1 MAVRDAVAASAR
13 PPDGGL
19 ATVGGTFPDDP
30 PRPTPLRVPETAPE
44 WSPSELETYLH
55 VVAMER
61 HTAQAVRRHDLLE
74 KLHTHC
80 DGVGNPNPLL
90 LLGPPGSGKSTALAQ
105 LMREIES
112 GPAMRPRLRGGVRSG
127 AGDRA
132 GADTSGTS
140 VDITAVDFGAPGAN
154 PEPFVLAHTF
164 GVLGHADDLRRV
176 LLRMC
181 FELKERF
188 NVYVDAPSRLE
199 DAGSAFPRFLA
210 HASLFGKIVVIIDG
224 LDKAELH
231 ELRPE
236 DWLPSAL
243 PLAARVVVASSG
255 CRAVTATRD
264 FIGKQ
269 MEVVHVLPLTET
281 ERCEVIDLRLKA
293 IAGGR
298 VPASASLQTLTQSED
313 AGSPLF
319 LALACGEMNAR
330 MRIQSQQREI
340 SGNGDG
346 ETYAASLQ
354 QASVFPET
362 IAGLLGSV
370 FNRWEK
376 RFGTTLV
383 AEATT
388 LIACSKT
395 GLAPDEVFYMLTQ
408 TPALVNL
415 PVTEWEALQNELETH
430 VWPTER
436 LPGVP
441 ALAFFHHTVKHAVLR
456 RFADAAATRRQK
468 HLRVAC
474 FFARRDV
481 DPSHRSVAEVL
492 WGTRE
497 GKDWHALR
505 ALLTD
510 PHVHALMWNQ
520 DTQVDLAAHW

>member
-1 MAVRDAVAASAR
+1 
-13 PPDGGL
+13 
-19 ATVGGTFPDDP
+19 
-30 PRPTPLRVPETAPE
+30 
-44 WSPSELETYLH
+44 
-55 VVAMER
+55 
-61 HTAQAVRRHDLLE
+61 
-74 KLHTHC
+74 
-80 DGVGNPNPLL
+80 
-90 LLGPPGSGKSTALAQ
+90 
-105 LMREIES
+105 
-112 GPAMRPRLRGGVRSG
+112 
-127 AGDRA
+127 
-132 GADTSGTS
+132 
-140 VDITAVDFGAPGAN
+140 
-154 PEPFVLAHTF
+154 
-164 GVLGHADDLRRV
+164 
-176 LLRMC
+176 
-181 FELKERF
+181 
-188 NVYVDAPSRLE
+188 
-199 DAGSAFPRFLA
+199 
-210 HASLFGKIVVIIDG
+210 
-224 LDKAELH
+224 
-231 ELRPE
+231 
-236 DWLPSAL
+236 
-243 PLAARVVVASSG
+243 
-255 CRAVTATRD
+255 
-264 FIGKQ
+264 
-269 MEVVHVLPLTET
+269 
-281 ERCEVIDLRLKA
+281 
-293 IAGGR
+293 
-298 VPASASLQTLTQSED
+298 
-313 AGSPLF
+313 
-319 LALACGEMNAR
+319 MNAR

-520 DTQVDLAAHW
+520 DTQVDLATHW